1 MRKTGRRDHERPSFS
16 AVGVSRDSS
25 EAVTTPEF
33 ETRIS
38 RLIPQ
43 ATQTQNRIQSLSTYQ
58 LIPSSWHVGITTF
71 IQLVFACNIRANA
84 ESVGFAASSNKQP
97 PVTLRRYKN
106 NVFDAL
112 AADRCLRSSRPMLSD
127 ALGTLLQQKA
137 NTRAALKPYTAC
149 SSQLTMFEKR
159 FRPPQ
164 HNLDGERTHT
174 HSRGVLGLDALALAS
189 RAHAACACR
198 GVSEA

>member
-1 MRKTGRRDHERPSFS
+1 M
-16 AVGVSRDSS
+16 
-25 EAVTTPEF
+25 
-33 ETRIS
+33 
-38 RLIPQ
+38 
-43 ATQTQNRIQSLSTYQ
+43 
-58 LIPSSWHVGITTF
+58 
-71 IQLVFACNIRANA
+71 FACNIRANA

-112 AADRCLRSSRPMLSD
+112 AADRCLRSSRPMLSN

-137 NTRAALKPYTAC
+137 NTRAALKPYTAS

-164 HNLDGERTHT
+164 HNLDGAHTHT
-174 HSRGVLGLDALALAS
+174 FTWCSWIGRSRLGIQSACCMCLPRSQRGLKCASGTNFFVASVQRVHLDFALK
-189 RAHAACACR
+189 
-198 GVSEA
+198 